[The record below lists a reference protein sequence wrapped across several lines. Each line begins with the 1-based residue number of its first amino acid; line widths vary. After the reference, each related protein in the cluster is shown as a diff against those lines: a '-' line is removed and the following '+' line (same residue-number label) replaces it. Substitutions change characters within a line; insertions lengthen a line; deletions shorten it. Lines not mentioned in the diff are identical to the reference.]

1 MCQPPANFSK
11 TNPTEFVRQN
21 RHPLP
26 RRALHNPQSQKPK
39 KQHLLGRQS
48 LTPPKH
54 SAPVP
59 PHFTI
64 VMEMRKQQANNTGPH
79 TPHGKTRSSQNS
91 TKHALRSNPRKLLP
105 AETQA
110 EVDAIRASWE
120 AEFDLDSPAI
130 ESLLTPLIE
139 ADRMFR
145 RSITALFDAE
155 IALCQTGLTE
165 EQLTVLHKQYQ
176 LILRYKTTHERAF
189 RNALRTIEQ
198 FAGRRA
204 REERAH
210 RRQIIYEK
218 IAAIDTVGKLFKYN
232 LTPEAAFGPSP
243 KTPPQ
248 PPQPGAKQPDPNQR
262 L

>member
-1 MCQPPANFSK
+1 
-11 TNPTEFVRQN
+11 
-21 RHPLP
+21 
-26 RRALHNPQSQKPK
+26 
-39 KQHLLGRQS
+39 
-48 LTPPKH
+48 
-54 SAPVP
+54 
-59 PHFTI
+59 
-64 VMEMRKQQANNTGPH
+64 MEMRKQQANNNTGPH

-105 AETQA
+105 AETQV
-110 EVDAIRASWE
+110 EVDAIRESWE
-120 AEFDLDSPAI
+120 AEFDFDSPAI

-145 RSITALFDAE
+145 RATTALFDAE
-155 IALCQTGLTE
+155 IALCQTGLAE
-165 EQLTVLHKQYQ
+165 EQLTVLHKQYR

-204 REERAH
+204 CEERAH

-218 IAAIDTVGKLFKYN
+218 IAAIDTVGKLYKYN

-248 PPQPGAKQPDPNQR
+248 PPRQSEPDTKQPDPNQR